1 MEQKREMY
9 LMLLKS
15 YLSEVRARY
24 GISKINKNIIYI
36 QKFTSLLRD
45 KVKNKVKTRQVNF
58 TNLLVEIMPENTTTT
73 AHDMV
78 MKYFSS

>member
-1 MEQKREMY
+1 
-9 LMLLKS
+9 MLLKS
-15 YLSEVRARY
+15 YLLEARDR
-24 GISKINKNIIYI
+24 ISKINKNIIYI
-36 QKFTSLLRD
+36 QKFTSLFRD